1 CRLSVPPPFPT
12 RRSAALA
19 GDLLGHGGLHLL
31 RTPIGSTTRNT
42 RNRGVAVC
50 GRGPAAARAAGA
62 FAGHRADRMR
72 TDGRARRE
80 PAGYA
85 VGRARCS
92 NGEEGRCPG
101 GSGRFTGRTGRSPAC
116 PAVSGPSPGPRRP
129 AFSGGPHPGPASGA
143 AAVRRDAGSP
153 PPGRPGTGAGRA
165 GPGKARERR
174 WGGHTAR
181 PTGVPAVRLLRG
193 RDGEGDRTGVADAF
207 VVLGRV
213 LDLVEGD
220 RVAVLQFEG
229 VPLGAGEGLRLV
241 DVGARGDGQP

>member
-1 CRLSVPPPFPT
+1 APDGLG
-12 RRSAALA
+12 RRGPAVHARPRPERRRPAA
-19 GDLLGHGGLHLL
+19 GDLLGPGGLHLL
-31 RTPIGSTTRNT
+31 RTPIGSATRDT
-42 RNRGVAVC
+42 RHRGVAGR

-62 FAGHRADRMR
+62 FAGRRADRMR

-92 NGEEGRCPG
+92 NGEEGRRPG

-116 PAVSGPSPGPRRP
+116 PAVSGPAPAGFQRRAAPR
-129 AFSGGPHPGPASGA
+129 AGPASGA
-143 AAVRRDAGSP
+143 AAVRGA
-153 PPGRPGTGAGRA
+153 PGRR
-165 GPGKARERR
+165 KARERR

-229 VPLGAGEGLRLV
+229 VPLGAGE
-241 DVGARGDGQP
+241 